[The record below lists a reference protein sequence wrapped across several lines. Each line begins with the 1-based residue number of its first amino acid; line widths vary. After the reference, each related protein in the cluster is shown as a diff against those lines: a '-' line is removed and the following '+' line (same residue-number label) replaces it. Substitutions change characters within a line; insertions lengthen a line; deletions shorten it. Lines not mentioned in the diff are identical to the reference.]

1 MQSGILMVSFILT
14 TVLLQFCGFFFSQVI
29 DRIWPTAGLLTFLV
43 CFLAAFPLA
52 WPIAVRIAEWL
63 IRRAGY
69 VVDTEQSGGTLRR
82 DSWHPTTRSGAPHRV
97 HLTMVRSAR
106 GAERPN
112 RHRSHP

>member
-14 TVLLQFCGFFFSQVI
+14 AVFLQFCGFFFAQMI

-63 IRRAGY
+63 ICRAGY
-69 VVDTEQSGGTLRR
+69 VVDTEQSGGTPRR
-82 DSWHPTTRSGAPHRV
+82 DS
-97 HLTMVRSAR
+97 SASYNE
-106 GAERPN
+106 ERRATSSSLN
-112 RHRSHP
+112 HRS